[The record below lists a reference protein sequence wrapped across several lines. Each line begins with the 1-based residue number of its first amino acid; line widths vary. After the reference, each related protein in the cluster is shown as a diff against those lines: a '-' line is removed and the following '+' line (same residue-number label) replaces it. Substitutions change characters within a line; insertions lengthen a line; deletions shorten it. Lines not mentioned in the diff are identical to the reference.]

1 MASDS
6 LSLSAYERC
15 KNDIITCRLKPGQLV
30 TESELAE
37 RYGVSKSPIRFALA
51 LLKAEDLVSIAPRR
65 GIQVASLTIGEV
77 RHVYML
83 RGLLEPFASA
93 QAAAF
98 RTAADM
104 AALEGL
110 LEATTAK
117 GEEVLRTDQ
126 IRAHTQFHVRMAQA
140 SRIPKLAR
148 LIQPLH
154 ETMERLLHAVPSV
167 GEKWSF
173 GTRDHELLDAIR
185 RGDSAEAERLS
196 RLHISE
202 ATESMTR
209 TFNNLLVSMADG
221 VQLHGSPVTSE
232 FTA

>member
-6 LSLSAYERC
+6 LSVSTYERC
-15 KNDIITCRLKPGQLV
+15 KSDIINCRLKPGQFV
-30 TESELAE
+30 TELELAE

-51 LLKAEDLVSIAPRR
+51 LLKAEDLVTIAPRR
-65 GIQVASLTIGEV
+65 GVQVASLTIGEV

-93 QAAAF
+93 QAATL
-98 RTAADM
+98 RTTEDM
-104 AALEGL
+104 VALDEL
-110 LEATTAK
+110 LEVATAK
-117 GEEVLRTDQ
+117 GEDVLRTDQ
-126 IRAHTQFHVRMAQA
+126 IRAHTLFHVRIAQA

-154 ETMERLLHAVPSV
+154 ETMERVLHAVPSV

-173 GTRDHELLDAIR
+173 GTRDHELLDAVR
-185 RGDSAEAERLS
+185 KGDSAEAERLS
-196 RLHISE
+196 RIHISE

-209 TFNNLLVSMADG
+209 TFNKLLVSMADG
-221 VQLHGSPVTSE
+221 VQLHRDPAKGE